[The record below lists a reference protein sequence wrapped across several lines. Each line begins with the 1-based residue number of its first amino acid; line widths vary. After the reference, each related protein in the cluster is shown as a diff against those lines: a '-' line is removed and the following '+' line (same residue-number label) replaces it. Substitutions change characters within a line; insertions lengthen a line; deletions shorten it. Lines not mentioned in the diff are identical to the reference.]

1 MRRHHRVPKL
11 YIQIFLHIYSAGLPT
26 QKGRYGGY
34 ISEEAK
40 RLTIRIIESYWLFT
54 AIEQS
59 KV

>member
-11 YIQIFLHIYSAGLPT
+11 YIQILLHIYSAGLPT

-54 AIEQS
+54 AIE
-59 KV
+59 